1 MQAESLT
8 LYFAEIRRTPL
19 LTAADEVALG
29 LRIRDGDAD
38 ALTRM
43 VQANLQFVVMI
54 AKQYARFGLPI
65 EDLIAE
71 GNLMLYHAARK
82 YDPTRGVRFASYAGW
97 WIRQALTLAIRHQV
111 PPVHVAGN
119 AAQIYRAM
127 RDASEAEIEA
137 MRAEDRATLEL
148 AITAM
153 RAACPLGEAYIEDR
167 SPARDP
173 EADDLAE
180 HRSRVLDRLL
190 ARLDEKSRLLVRARF
205 GLDGLPPRQHKD
217 ISAEIGIS
225 ANWAGQLEQRAMA
238 KLRMLAQR
246 EGIRFEDVA

>member
-82 YDPTRGVRFASYAGW
+82 YDPTRGVRFASY
-97 WIRQALTLAIRHQV
+97 
-111 PPVHVAGN
+111 
-119 AAQIYRAM
+119 
-127 RDASEAEIEA
+127 
-137 MRAEDRATLEL
+137 
-148 AITAM
+148 
-153 RAACPLGEAYIEDR
+153 
-167 SPARDP
+167 
-173 EADDLAE
+173 
-180 HRSRVLDRLL
+180 RSRVLDRLL